1 MLRQCKVRAR
11 DRARDRIEGCT
22 NVRFR
27 VRIEGCTNVRVRVEG

>member
-1 MLRQCKVRAR
+1 MLRQCKV
-11 DRARDRIEGCT
+11 ARDRIEGCT

>member
-1 MLRQCKVRAR
+1 MLRQCKV
-11 DRARDRIEGCT
+11 RARDRIEGCT